1 MRHLLSGGSHGN
13 VVLETRTALL
23 EGVDVGQVPQVNRV
37 VLIRRVLNLVERRR
51 VAAVAVAALPFA
63 RPANAGLQPIG
74 EHSSRR
80 LTPTPAIT
88 FAKAGK
94 ALSSGRT

>member
-37 VLIRRVLNLVERRR
+37 VLIRRALNLVERRR
-51 VAAVAVAALPFA
+51 VAVAVAALPFA

-74 EHSSRR
+74 EHSSKR

>member
-1 MRHLLSGGSHGN
+1 MRPLLSRGSHGD

-23 EGVDVGQVPQVNRV
+23 EGVDVGEALQANRV
-37 VLIRRVLNLVERRR
+37 VLIRRALHLVERRP

-63 RPANAGLQPIG
+63 RTANARLQPIG

-80 LTPTPAIT
+80 LTPMPAII
-88 FAKAGK
+88 FPKAGK
-94 ALSSGRT
+94 SLSSGRT